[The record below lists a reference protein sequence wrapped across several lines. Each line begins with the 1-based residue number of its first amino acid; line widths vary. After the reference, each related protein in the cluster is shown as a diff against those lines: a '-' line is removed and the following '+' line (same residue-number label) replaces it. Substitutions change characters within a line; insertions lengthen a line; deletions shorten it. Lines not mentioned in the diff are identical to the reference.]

1 MLEKNENNKAT
12 LEVLQLVKS
21 LNSSKEYARDF
32 LVITKILDRL
42 GFGLIK
48 QDFIKYELIAG

>member
-1 MLEKNENNKAT
+1 MRITKAT

-48 QDFIKYELIAG
+48 QDFIKYELIAS